1 MFRKCSP
8 TSLILYY
15 ERNIRARR
23 LDDRGIL
30 AALFRNDDLVEYFLN
45 KSLYVSG

>member
-8 TSLILYY
+8 TSLILHY
-15 ERNIRARR
+15 ERNIRAPR

-30 AALFRNDDLVEYFLN
+30 AVLFRNGDLVGYFLN
-45 KSLYVSG
+45 KSLYELS